1 MLLHMVSKTKTKT
14 RKKGR
19 QTKGTKKSKPAKKRG
34 AKKTSARLAR
44 PKRVLTRGKRSTAQ
58 RSRITS
64 PSQQET
70 ELLGQDNT
78 SSLSSS
84 AETVG
89 SNEHEEVE
97 MMPSDTTLGEV
108 ATDKP
113 SETEENVGEYNTGT
127 SEIV

>member
-1 MLLHMVSKTKTKT
+1 MVSKTKTNT

-34 AKKTSARLAR
+34 TKKTSARLAR
-44 PKRVLTRGKRSTAQ
+44 PKRVPTRGKRSTAQ

-64 PSQQET
+64 PSEQET
-70 ELLGQDNT
+70 ELLGQDNA

-84 AETVG
+84 AETVS

-97 MMPSDTTLGEV
+97 MMPSDATLGEV
-108 ATDKP
+108 AADKP